1 LGHGLLLKDQGIWL
15 ASNKMIGHYEF
26 KFGDVLE
33 FKKKHRVLKVKTLD
47 NTFKTILIDESLSV
61 KDLVDLICE
70 RIGLSNSEEYSLQ
83 KEEVETKS
91 QTKDKKLKKIEGMS
105 TDSSNITTYIEGWLN
120 PDKTLREQGLS
131 DDEPV
136 ILKKKFFFTD
146 QNVDRSDPVQMGLI
160 YSQSH
165 QMIISGKLP
174 VTAEEAGQFGGIGM
188 QILYGNQDPEKH
200 KLGFAK

>member
-1 LGHGLLLKDQGIWL
+1 
-15 ASNKMIGHYEF
+15 MIGHYEF

-174 VTAEEAGQFGGIGM
+174 VTAEEAGQFGGIRM